1 MTLKLVTKSNA
12 TDQWKLKNNMTND
25 FSINSRVE
33 VKIHRIIS
41 ETIIHDIKDPRLK
54 NVSINEVKLSPDL
67 SNAKIYCSS
76 YSIAI
81 NESTE
86 LISLISKAS
95 GIFKKNIGKRVSLKK
110 IPELKFIFDDHEEY
124 ANQLTDLID
133 STVKNDS
140 KK

>member
-1 MTLKLVTKSNA
+1 MGK
-12 TDQWKLKNNMTND
+12 D

-33 VKIHRIIS
+33 SKIHRIIS
-41 ETIIHDIKDPRLK
+41 ETIIHEIKDPRLK
-54 NVSINEVKLSPDL
+54 NISVNEVRLSSDL
-67 SNAKIYCSS
+67 GHAKVYCSS
-76 YSIAI
+76 I
-81 NESTE
+81 NSSVDTSSE

-110 IPELKFIFDDHEEY
+110 IPQLNFIFDDHEVN

-133 STVKNDS
+133 SVIANDS